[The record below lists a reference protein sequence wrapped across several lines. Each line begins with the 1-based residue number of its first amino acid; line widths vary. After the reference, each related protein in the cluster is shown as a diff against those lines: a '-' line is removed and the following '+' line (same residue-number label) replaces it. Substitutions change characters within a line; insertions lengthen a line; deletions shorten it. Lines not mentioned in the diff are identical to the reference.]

1 MSTISQRIPNLFLGI
16 SQQPDSK
23 KFPGQVKDAVNTL
36 PDFALGMLKRPGG
49 EYIESLTNATTT
61 GRWFS
66 ILRDQNEKYVAQYAN
81 NVFRIWSLTD
91 GSPRAVNMG
100 TNTGVPGTCNF
111 QDTLSI
117 SNAGTGLTDGTF
129 TDLATATT
137 GSGTGLTVDL
147 EIAGGVVTTVTIN
160 QYGSGYTHSD
170 TITMVD
176 TATYPDV
183 EFSYVYQLKSR
194 LADYN
199 AAVAVTKTR
208 LDELHTAQSTY
219 AETLAGQDSTQEEL
233 FDVRF
238 NYSPASVPSS
248 VYETYLYSGILK
260 EADGTY
266 IVKNADT
273 VVSVN
278 TTLPAGYS
286 LGNER
291 TDEQPKLAAK
301 GYRVFT
307 ALLAIAAVNPD
318 TLTITAAGSGLTDGT
333 YEDLE
338 TATTGSGQNLT
349 ADIVISGGVVT
360 SASIN
365 AKGWDYVDGDTVT
378 LTDGA
383 YSAVS
388 FEYQSA
394 TQEAEAAMNTAQTNY
409 DAAVSDELTKLGLYN
424 DEVADCAITTIP
436 ANAYLK
442 DADPKDIEVLT
453 LNDYTFVLNKGKTVQ
468 MDAATT
474 SAAIPHQAFVVLSI
488 VGTGHYQITL
498 DGTIRGTYN
507 AGTGGDVDAILN
519 DLVSDIDGQTF
530 GGTTFSATRVGPGIY
545 ISATA
550 AFSIEVVGGPGQD
563 AMYVFQDTVSTVS
576 SLPSQAK
583 DGYVVKV
590 VNSAEID
597 VDDMWVKFITSSG
610 GAYGVGTWEET
621 VGPGITYKFDPL
633 TMPHQLVR
641 QADGSFNF
649 EPVTWDERVIGD
661 LSTNPDPSFVG
672 ATIKHMFLYRNRL
685 GFLSNETVTM
695 SRAGD
700 LFNFFN
706 TTALTA
712 TDDDPIDI
720 SASTAKPV
728 TLYYVRPTAVGLILF
743 GDTEQ
748 FLLSTDSDILS
759 PKTAKINTMSSYECE
774 PDVEAVSTGISTNF
788 IAKSPLYTKLFNLG
802 EIRND
807 SPPLAEELTLNI
819 PELIPSTIDSFISSA
834 AASIISLGTIGS
846 STLYQYRFLQLTE
859 NRVQSWYKW
868 TLTGTLLDQF
878 FDQSTFY
885 AVVANGSNVE
895 VQAFN
900 LRQSSDEGFLTLPT
914 GEKTDVF
921 LDYWSINPYRTYDS
935 SSDTTRVFLPYDVV
949 SGKTFV
955 VVAIGGYIGGSNET
969 SSQSVGAILEPTVAG
984 SAGAYYADIDGDYR
998 GRDLIIGFQYEMS
1011 LELPKFFITQ
1021 KEGNYVS
1028 SDQTADLIL
1037 HRINVA
1043 TSLSGPVT
1051 YEVDLTGIPTW
1062 ENVVSTTLPN
1072 TYVLN
1077 NVNLSADSLHVVPI
1091 YQRNKSTSIRIIGD
1105 TPFPVT
1111 LLDLTWEGKYSNRF
1125 YRGS

>member
-16 SQQPDSK
+16 SQQPDSR
-23 KFPGQVKDAVNTL
+23 KFPGQVRDAVNTL

-66 ILRDQNEKYVAQYAN
+66 ILRDQDEKYVAQYAN

-100 TNTGVPGTCNF
+100 TNTGVPGTCNIA
-111 QDTLSI
+111 DVKTTLA
-117 SNAGTGLTDGTF
+117 N
-129 TDLATATT
+129 
-137 GSGTGLTVDL
+137 
-147 EIAGGVVTTVTIN
+147 
-160 QYGSGYTHSD
+160 
-170 TITMVD
+170 
-176 TATYPDV
+176 
-183 EFSYVYQLKSR
+183 
-194 LADYN
+194 YN
-199 AAVAVTKTR
+199 AAVAVRKTR
-208 LDELHTAQSTY
+208 LTELNAAQAAY
-219 AETLAGQDSTQEEL
+219 AEALDGQNTTTEEL
-233 FDVRF
+233 FDVRY
-238 NYSPASVPSS
+238 NYTVSGSFHDV
-248 VYETYLYSGILK
+248 YLYSGITKNAAGL
-260 EADGTY
+260 Y
-266 IVKNADT
+266 VVKNADT
-273 VVSVN
+273 VVS
-278 TTLPAGYS
+278 TSISLPAGYT
-286 LGNER
+286 LGTER
-291 TDEQPKLAAK
+291 TDEHPKLAAE

-307 ALLAIAAVNPD
+307 AIHTVAATHTAGQLA
-318 TLTITAAGSGLTDGT
+318 TAL
-333 YEDLE
+333 
-338 TATTGSGQNLT
+338 
-349 ADIVISGGVVT
+349 
-360 SASIN
+360 
-365 AKGWDYVDGDTVT
+365 
-378 LTDGA
+378 
-383 YSAVS
+383 
-388 FEYQSA
+388 
-394 TQEAEAAMNTAQTNY
+394 AAMNNAQANY
-409 DAAVSDELTKLGLYN
+409 SNAVADEATKLGLYN
-424 DEVADCAITTIP
+424 TEVNDCAITTVP

-442 DADPKDIEVLT
+442 DADPEDIEVLT

-468 MDAATT
+468 MDADTT
-474 SAAIPHQAFVVLSI
+474 AALPHQAFVVLSI
-488 VGTGHYQITL
+488 VGTGHYQIKL
-498 DGTIRGTYN
+498 DGTLRGTYN
-507 AGTGGDVDAILN
+507 AGSGGDVDAILS
-519 DLVSDIDGQTF
+519 DLVGDINGQTF
-530 GGTTFSATRVGPGIY
+530 GGKTYTAVRVGAGIY
-545 ISATA
+545 ISCTD
-550 AFSIEVVGGPGQD
+550 AFAIEVVGGPSQD
-563 AMYVFQDTVSTVS
+563 AMYAFQDTVATVS
-576 SLPSQAK
+576 VLPNQAK

-590 VNSAEID
+590 VNSADIE
-597 VDDMWVKFITSSG
+597 VDDMWLKFNTSSG
-610 GAYGVGTWEET
+610 ATYGVGTWEET

-641 QADGSFNF
+641 QADGSFTYG
-649 EPVTWDERVIGD
+649 PVTWDERLIGD
-661 LSTNPDPSFVG
+661 LTTNPNPSFVG
-672 ATIKHMFLYRNRL
+672 TNIHHMFLYRNRF

-774 PDVEAVSTGISTNF
+774 PNIEAVSTGISTNF
-788 IAKSPLYTKLFNLG
+788 IAKTALYTKVFNLA

-807 SPPLAEELTLNI
+807 TPPLAEELTYNI
-819 PELIPSTIDSFISSA
+819 PELIPSTIDHFISSA
-834 AASIISLGTIGS
+834 AASIISLGTVGS
-846 STLYQYRFLQLTE
+846 STIYQYRFLQLTD

-878 FDQSTFY
+878 FDQSTY
-885 AVVANGSNVE
+885 YTVVANGSNVD

-914 GEKTDVF
+914 GERTDVF
-921 LDYWSINPYRTYDS
+921 LDYWNINPYRTYDS
-935 SSDTTRVFLPYDVV
+935 NADTTRVFLPYDEV
-949 SGKTFV
+949 SGKTLV
-955 VVAIGGYIGGSNET
+955 VVALGDYIGSSGAI
-969 SSQSVGAILEPTVAG
+969 SSQSVGAILEPTVGG

-998 GRDLIIGFQYEMS
+998 GRDLIIGFQYQML
-1011 LELPKFFITQ
+1011 LELPKLYITK
-1021 KEGNYVS
+1021 KEGSYVS
-1028 SDQTADLIL
+1028 SDQTADLVL

-1077 NVNLSADSLHVVPI
+1077 NVNLSADSVHVVPI
-1091 YQRNKSTSIRIIGD
+1091 YQRNKNTSIRIIGD

-1111 LLDLTWEGKYSNRF
+1111 LLDLTWEGKYSSRF